1 MFVLGNLVAALAQ
14 VLDFLFSALFLLVIC
29 RVLISWVSP
38 DPFNPIV
45 QFLIQVTDPVLEPF
59 RRIIPTIGPLD
70 ISPMVALIL
79 LKALQ
84 NFLVRTLF
92 DLSSRLR

>member
-1 MFVLGNLVAALAQ
+1 MFVAANLLETLAQ
-14 VLDFLFSALFLLVIC
+14 VLNAILNIYTWVLII

-45 QFLIQVTDPVLEPF
+45 QFLIRATDPVLEPA

-70 ISPMVALIL
+70 ISPIVVL
-79 LKALQ
+79 LVLQALQ
-84 NFLVRTLF
+84 HFLVRTLL
-92 DLSSRLR
+92 DISARLR